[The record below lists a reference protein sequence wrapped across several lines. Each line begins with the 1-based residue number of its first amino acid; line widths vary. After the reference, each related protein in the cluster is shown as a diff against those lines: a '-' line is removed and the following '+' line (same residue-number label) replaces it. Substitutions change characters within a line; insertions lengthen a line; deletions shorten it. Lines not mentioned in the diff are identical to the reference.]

1 MKLRI
6 DQLKCDT
13 TGMCVKKYPQLFR
26 FQEGSKK
33 AEIREELVP
42 LYLEPESK
50 KIVEVCPRG
59 AITIEK

>member
-1 MKLRI
+1 MKLKI

-33 AEIREELVP
+33 AQIIEELVP
-42 LYLEPESK
+42 LYLEPECR

-59 AITIEK
+59 AITIE